1 MVAAPLLKRALWP
14 AAAALAAG
22 VLLVLVLHGERPGPG
37 EGKFEA
43 AGLMLHIAPASVGEV
58 EVTAGAK
65 RWRFAREGGGWRVVE
80 ASLPAPPDVAARIES
95 ALKLLHNA
103 APERILSGN
112 ELAAQAS
119 FGLDPPAL
127 AVVAV
132 GASRFSIAFGV
143 SNPLGLARYA
153 RIEGRAEV
161 ALVPGYL
168 AETWEGAVGL
178 R

>member
-1 MVAAPLLKRALWP
+1 MAPPLLKRALWP
-14 AAAALAAG
+14 TAAALAAG
-22 VLLVLVLHGERPGPG
+22 VLIVLALHGERPEPG
-37 EGKFEA
+37 EGKFKS
-43 AGLMLHIAPASVGEV
+43 AGLMVHIAPASIREV
-58 EVTAGAK
+58 EISAGK
-65 RWRFAREGGGWRVVE
+65 RRWRLVRESGGWRVVQA
-80 ASLPAPPDVAARIES
+80 ASSPPPDIAVRIENG
-95 ALKLLHNA
+95 LKLLHNA

-132 GASRFSIAFGV
+132 GATRFSIAFGA

-153 RIEGRAEV
+153 RVEGQAEV

-168 AETWEGAVGL
+168 AETWESAVGL